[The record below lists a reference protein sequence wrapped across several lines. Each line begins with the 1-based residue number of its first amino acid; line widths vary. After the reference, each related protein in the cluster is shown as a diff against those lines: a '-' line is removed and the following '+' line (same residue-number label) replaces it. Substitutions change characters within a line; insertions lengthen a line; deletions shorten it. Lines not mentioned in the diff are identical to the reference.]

1 MLDIK
6 RIREDFDGVKKAVES
21 RGKGDFGID
30 KVREYDLKR
39 REILATVEKMKNE
52 QKTERQPHPKPFRII
67 LTGSRCILSCW

>member
-30 KVREYDLKR
+30 KVREYDVERRKLLAEVEQMQKR
-39 REILATVEKMKNE
+39 
-52 QKTERQPHPKPFRII
+52 PFEAISKDI
-67 LTGSRCILSCW
+67 AKETMFLFLIN

>member
-30 KVREYDLKR
+30 KVR
-39 REILATVEKMKNE
+39 
-52 QKTERQPHPKPFRII
+52 RI
-67 LTGSRCILSCW
+67 RCRKKEAAG

>member
-30 KVREYDLKR
+30 KVREYDVER
-39 REILATVEKMKNE
+39 RKLLAEVEQMNKN
-52 QKTERQPHPKPFRII
+52 
-67 LTGSRCILSCW
+67 LW

>member
-30 KVREYDLKR
+30 RVREYDVER
-39 REILATVEKMKNE
+39 RKLLAEVEQMKN
-52 QKTERQPHPKPFRII
+52 QQ
-67 LTGSRCILSCW
+67 SRF

>member
-30 KVREYDLKR
+30 KVREYDVER
-39 REILATVEKMKNE
+39 RKLAG
-52 QKTERQPHPKPFRII
+52 R
-67 LTGSRCILSCW
+67 SRADEESAGALLPDRSLC